1 MHDAIA
7 RLPALLRREAA
18 RAGGAAFVAC
28 LALPLALLHARALA
42 EILIACIDVL
52 FLGHSLL
59 TRRSSWLH
67 SGFSRAAGLWW
78 LWLCLCSAMSGAGL
92 LLAVLAIRL
101 PVLAVALGDWV
112 LAGADVSQRRRRQ
125 AVWLAV
131 AASAGWIALES
142 WQQYLTGTNLF
153 GDARWSDGA
162 LTGPFFKPRA
172 GPAFILVFFPA
183 LLPPVMRLLAW
194 PGWRPRAGG
203 VALAVAAVLTM
214 VLIGQRMPTLLM
226 MFGLGVCALLIP
238 RLRLALCAAAGAGL
252 ALLAATPWVSP
263 ATYAK
268 LVGETS
274 DQLGHFAQSAYGLV
288 FVRAVT
294 VGELRPW
301 LGQGFDG
308 FRRRCSLPSVMHG
321 VRWLGVPDDQSGGL
335 LACNIHPHNYYLEA
349 FDNAGLPGLVLF
361 AAMAWLALAPLARGL
376 RREAAPPRLGCFL
389 GVLVALWPI
398 ASTSAFTS
406 MPNGG
411 WVFLVLGLGF
421 SLAPRMRERGK
432 PIPVQIDLTKAGHPT

>member
-1 MHDAIA
+1 MQDATVRPLA
-7 RLPALLRREAA
+7 FLRYAA
-18 RAGGAAFVAC
+18 PQAVRAAFFAC
-28 LALPLALLHARALA
+28 LALPLALLHARAVA

-59 TRRSSWLH
+59 TRHMAWRH
-67 SGFSRAAGLWW
+67 GAFFAASCVWW
-78 LWLCLCSAMSGAGL
+78 LWLCLCSAVGSGGL
-92 LLAVLAIRL
+92 LLAILAIRL
-101 PVLAVALGDWV
+101 PVLAIALGEWV
-112 LAGADVSQRRRRQ
+112 LAGTDRAAERRRH
-125 AVWLAV
+125 AVWLTV
-131 AASAGWIALES
+131 AAAAAWVALES
-142 WQQYLTGTNLF
+142 WQQTLTGTNLF
-153 GDARWSDGA
+153 GDTRWSDGA

-183 LLPPVMRLLAW
+183 LLPPVMRLLAR

-203 VALAVAAVLTM
+203 IALAVAAALTM
-214 VLIGQRMPTLLM
+214 VLIGQRMPTMLM
-226 MFGLGVCALLIP
+226 MFGLGVCALLTP
-238 RLRLALCAAAGAGL
+238 RLRLPLCAAAGAGL

-268 LVGETS
+268 LVGQTS
-274 DQLGHFAQSAYGLV
+274 DQLGHFAQSAYGVV
-288 FVRAVT
+288 FVRAIT

-308 FRRRCSLPSVMHG
+308 FRRACSLPAVMHG
-321 VRWLGVPDDQSGGL
+321 VAWLGVPDRHRNGGL

-361 AAMAWLALAPLARGL
+361 AAMTGLALARLAHGL
-376 RREAAPPRLGCFL
+376 KQDAAPLRLGCFV
-389 GVLVALWPI
+389 GALVALWPI

-421 SLAPRMRERGK
+421 SLAPRLALGKRERG
-432 PIPVQIDLTKAGHPT
+432 